1 MTAPLTLVGSMPKR
15 TAAALAVRQRSSRRR
30 GMRTWRADVGAERF
44 RQAGAADRVDAQAPA
59 PEVVLLL
66 AVSVER
72 DLQRGCL
79 GFHVT
84 GLEAGE
90 GGIVQGFLPGLIRRC
105 RLRRRARGRGMR
117 SRV

>member
-1 MTAPLTLVGSMPKR
+1 MVAKAQDEDVAG
-15 TAAALAVRQRSSRRR
+15 
-30 GMRTWRADVGAERF
+30 DVGAEVSVG
-44 RQAGAADRVDAQAPA
+44 AGAADGVDAPALA

-72 DLQRGCL
+72 DFQCGCQ

-90 GGIVQGFLPGLIRRC
+90 GGMVQGFLPGLIRRC
-105 RLRRRARGRGMR
+105 RLRGLPGAADARA
-117 SRV
+117 V